1 MTTRQVLRWAIRHHY
16 PQLAL
21 STSVLRA
28 GRDNWHR
35 FLQQASV
42 DERMALLV
50 RIEAW
55 QRIEEQEGIS
65 A

>member
-1 MTTRQVLRWAIRHHY
+1 MSTREVLRWCVKHHY

-21 STSVLRA
+21 TTGVLRA
-28 GRDNWHR
+28 GRESWHT
-35 FLQQASV
+35 FLREASV
-42 DERMALLV
+42 DERIALLV

-55 QRIEEQEGIS
+55 QRIEQEGVS

>member
-1 MTTRQVLRWAIRHHY
+1 MSTREVLRWAIQRHY

-21 STSVLRA
+21 TTGVLRA
-28 GRDNWHR
+28 GRENWHT

-42 DERMALLV
+42 EERIALLV
-50 RIEAW
+50 RIETW
-55 QRIEEQEGIS
+55 QRLEAQEGIS